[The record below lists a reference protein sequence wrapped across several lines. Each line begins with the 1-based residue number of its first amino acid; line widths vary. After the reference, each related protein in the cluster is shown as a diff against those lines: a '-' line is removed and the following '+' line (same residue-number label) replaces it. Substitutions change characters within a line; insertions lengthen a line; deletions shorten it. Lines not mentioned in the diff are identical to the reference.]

1 VVRLADLTQWEQ
13 DLALKKNR
21 EFTGFLQGRPWV
33 KPPPLKKL
41 RVALITSAGLHRLG
55 DRPFTD
61 GAGASEYR
69 VIEGDVNGSE
79 LVMSHLSSNFDRSGF
94 AQDVNV
100 VFPIDRL
107 KELAADGVIGEVAG
121 FHYAF
126 NGSAPIKTLEAPARK
141 VAAMLKAD
149 RVDAVFLTPV

>member
-1 VVRLADLTQWEQ
+1 MVRLADLSQWER
-13 DLALKKNR
+13 DLALKKSH
-21 EFTGFLQGRPWV
+21 EFAGFLQGRPWV
-33 KPPPLKKL
+33 NPPPLKKL

-55 DRPFTD
+55 DRPFAD

-107 KELAADGVIGEVAG
+107 KELAAEGVIGAVAG

-149 RVDAVFLTPV
+149 RVDAVLLTPV

>member
-1 VVRLADLTQWEQ
+1 MVHLADLSQWEI
-13 DLALKKNR
+13 DLAQRKVR
-21 EFTGFLQGRPWV
+21 EFTGFLHGRPWV
-33 KPPPLKKL
+33 RPAPLNKL
-41 RVALITSAGLHRLG
+41 RVALITSAGLHRHS
-55 DRPFTD
+55 DRPFSD

-69 VIEGDVNGSE
+69 VIGGDVSGSE

-107 KELAADGVIGEVAG
+107 KELAADGVIASVAD

-126 NGSAPIKTLEAPARK
+126 NGSAPIKTLEAPSRK

-149 RVDAVFLTPV
+149 RVDAVLLTPV

>member
-1 VVRLADLTQWEQ
+1 MVRLADLTQWEQ
-13 DLALKKNR
+13 DLALKKNS

-33 KPPPLKKL
+33 RPPPLKKL

-55 DRPFTD
+55 DRPFSD

-69 VIEGDVNGSE
+69 VIAGDVSGSE

-107 KELAADGVIGEVAG
+107 KELAADGTIGGVAD

-126 NGSAPIKTLEAPARK
+126 NGSAPIKTLEAPSRK
-141 VAAMLKAD
+141 VATMLKAD
-149 RVDAVFLTPV
+149 RVDAVLLTPV

>member
-1 VVRLADLTQWEQ
+1 MVRLADLTQWEQ
-13 DLALKKNR
+13 DLALKKRR
-21 EFTGFLQGRPWV
+21 EFTGFLHGRPWT
-33 KPPPLKKL
+33 KAPPLKKL

-61 GAGASEYR
+61 GDGASEYR
-69 VIEGDVNGSE
+69 VIEGNVSGSE

-94 AQDVNV
+94 SQDVNV

-107 KELAADGVIGEVAG
+107 KELAADGVIGSVAD

-126 NGSAPIKTLEAPARK
+126 NGSSPIKTLEAPARK

-149 RVDAVFLTPV
+149 HVDAVLLTPV

>member
-1 VVRLADLTQWEQ
+1 MVRLADLTQWEQ

-33 KPPPLKKL
+33 NPPPLKKL

-69 VIEGDVNGSE
+69 VNQGDVKGSE

-107 KELAADGVIGEVAG
+107 KELAADGLIGEVADY
-121 FHYAF
+121 HYAF
-126 NGSAPIKTLEAPARK
+126 NGSAPIKTLEVPARK

-149 RVDAVFLTPV
+149 RVDAVLLTPV

>member
-1 VVRLADLTQWEQ
+1 MVRLADLTQWEQ

-33 KPPPLKKL
+33 SPPSLSKL
-41 RVALITSAGLHRLG
+41 RVALITSAGLHRHG

-69 VIEGDVNGSE
+69 VIEGNVSGDE

-107 KELAADGVIGEVAG
+107 KELAADGVIGEVADY
-121 FHYAF
+121 HYAF
-126 NGSAPIKTLEAPARK
+126 NGSAPIKTLESPARK
-141 VAAMLKAD
+141 VAEMLKAD
-149 RVDAVFLTPV
+149 RVDAVLLTPV